1 MELYYSSSRMIRTRL
16 PKTFWLTITV
26 LLACSS
32 LARAQDPPGHFELG
46 GSITTVRNF
55 PGNVGVGI
63 EADFNLGRYFAVDAA
78 LDWLPTRN
86 AIGNSVIGLFGAK
99 VGTRKQHFGYFAKV
113 RPGVLTIDNVFREA
127 FISPSLLF
135 TRSDRL
141 TERVLDLGGVAEYY
155 PARHWALRWDLSDM
169 LIFQDPGPTFTDI
182 VPGQG
187 FVTTTPSKVTNNFRF
202 SSGLQY
208 RF

>member
-1 MELYYSSSRMIRTRL
+1 MKLHYSSSRMIRTRL
-16 PKTFWLTITV
+16 PKTFWLAITV

-32 LARAQDPPGHFELG
+32 LAMAQDSPGHLELG

-55 PGNVGVGI
+55 TLGVGV
-63 EADFNLGRYFAVDAA
+63 EADFNLGRHFAVDSA
-78 LDWLPTRN
+78 LDWLPEKNTV
-86 AIGNSVIGLFGAK
+86 GNSVIGLFGAK

-127 FISPSLLF
+127 FISPSLFF

-169 LIFQDPGPTFTDI
+169 LIFQDPGPTVTDI
-182 VPGQG
+182 VPGQE

-202 SSGLQY
+202 SSGLHY